1 MTKLLGD
8 ERMDTTYGGKRTLLA
23 LLVSGALAGCAATP
37 SSGQGDDPYGAFY
50 EGESSATYA
59 TAFPVGSAEEAYSN
73 GDKAARSGDYDR
85 ALFEYI
91 RGLRLAE
98 EPPADILYKIGSI
111 HHSRENNRL
120 AELAYQWVL
129 RLEPEH
135 LQAGTGL
142 GLLYLERR
150 QYDAAKTQLDSVV
163 EASSSAP
170 WQAYNAL
177 GVLADMDSR
186 PWDART
192 YYQLALDIDPG
203 SPLILNNLGYSR
215 YLAGDWPGAR
225 KALESALQVN
235 GNYELAW
242 RNLGLVHAREKNYRF
257 ALEALGRA
265 GNESEAYNDVGFV
278 SMMEGDYNQALS
290 FFKEAMRLSPVYY
303 VKASENADNT
313 RRMMDRSVVGNDQ

>member
-1 MTKLLGD
+1 MNP
-8 ERMDTTYGGKRTLLA
+8 TYKGKRLLLMLLA
-23 LLVSGALAGCAATP
+23 SAALAGCATTSP
-37 SSGQGDDPYGAFY
+37 KGEGDDAYGAFY

-73 GDKAARSGDYDR
+73 GHKATQSGDYDR

-98 EPPADILYKIGSI
+98 EPEADILYRIGSI

-135 LQAGTGL
+135 IQAGTGL

-150 QYDAAKTQLDSVV
+150 QYDAAKVQLESVV
-163 EASSSAP
+163 SVATRAP

-177 GVLADMDSR
+177 GVLADMESR
-186 PWDART
+186 PGDAGAW
-192 YYQLALDIDPG
+192 YQQALEINPG
-203 SPLILNNLGYSR
+203 SALILNNLGYSR
-215 YLAGDWPGAR
+215 YLNGDWPGAR
-225 KALESALQVN
+225 EALEAALRVN

-242 RNLGLVHAREKNYRF
+242 RNLGLVHAREKNYQF

-290 FFKEAMRLSPVYY
+290 FFREAMRLSPVYY

-313 RRMMDRSVVGNDQ
+313 RRMKDRRLAGNEK

>member
-1 MTKLLGD
+1 MA
-8 ERMDTTYGGKRTLLA
+8 LLA
-23 LLVSGALAGCAATP
+23 ITALAGCATT
-37 SSGQGDDPYGAFY
+37 SSNGHEDDPYGAFY

-73 GDKAARSGDYDR
+73 GNKAAERGDYDR

-91 RGLRLAE
+91 RGLRLAS
-98 EPPADILYKIGSI
+98 EPTADILYRIGSI
-111 HHSRENNRL
+111 HHFRENNRL
-120 AELAYQWVL
+120 AELAYEWVL

-150 QYDAAKTQLDSVV
+150 QYGAAKIQLDSVV
-163 EASSSAP
+163 KLSSRAP

-177 GVLADMDSR
+177 GVLADMNSK
-186 PWDART
+186 PWNAED
-192 YYQLALDIDPG
+192 YYQQALDINPG

-225 KALESALQVN
+225 EALEAALRVN

-242 RNLGLVHAREKNYRF
+242 RNLGLVHAREKNYQF

-278 SMMEGDYNQALS
+278 SMIEGDYSRALS
-290 FFKEAMRLSPVYY
+290 FFSEAMRLSPVYY

-313 RRMMDRSVVGNDQ
+313 RRMMDRDVVRDAQ

>member
-1 MTKLLGD
+1 MISLQRD
-8 ERMDTTYGGKRTLLA
+8 ERMDTTYKGKRILLA
-23 LLVSGALAGCAATP
+23 LLASAALAGCAATP
-37 SSGQGDDPYGAFY
+37 SNGQMDDAYGAFY

-59 TAFPVGSAEEAYSN
+59 TAFPVGSAEEAYSYGN
-73 GDKAARSGDYDR
+73 KAAQSGDYDR

-98 EPPADILYKIGSI
+98 EPTADILYKIGSI

-150 QYDAAKTQLDSVV
+150 QYDAAKIQLDSVV
-163 EASSSAP
+163 KITTRAP

-177 GVLADMDSR
+177 GVLADMDSK
-186 PWDART
+186 PWNAGP
-192 YYQLALDIDPG
+192 YYQQALDINPD

-225 KALESALQVN
+225 KALEAALRVN

-242 RNLGLVHAREKNYRF
+242 RNLGLVHAREKNYQF

-290 FFKEAMRLSPVYY
+290 FFQEAMRLSSVYY

-313 RRMMDRSVVGNDQ
+313 RRMMNRNVAQNGQ